1 MLISLN
7 SYALTKVTA
16 SVDKNPVIVNESF
29 ILTVVADDDV
39 NNNALDTSPLL
50 NDFIVGRTS
59 VSSQTSMVNFKTTRT
74 TTWTTVL
81 IPRKEGQVVIPS
93 LRVENFATDP
103 ISIKIVN
110 ASNLPAT
117 TQQSLFITNTVSA
130 TNIYVQQQITLTVK
144 LHFSAELKR
153 GSLTEPELADA
164 NILQVGK
171 DKESE
176 SIINGKRYRIIE
188 RIYAISP
195 QKSGDMILKSP
206 VFSGEVIQQSSRR
219 SNFLS
224 FANSKPVS
232 VVGEDIPLTIKA
244 IPDAISTTWLPSELL
259 ALHQEWQPTPDS
271 FKVGDPIT
279 RTITL
284 TAAGLSEEQLP
295 KINVSVPDGL
305 KIYPDQAELHT
316 GLNNGRL
323 VSQKVVNFAIVAS
336 TAGEFVLP
344 EITIPW
350 WNTVTNK
357 QEFATLASEK
367 ITILP
372 NKEWSGPVP
381 DNAVKS
387 LPLAPATSSEPIII
401 VEQSVWQWVFLTLW
415 LCTLLAWYISAKK
428 LTTKKSTTT
437 TFTSNNFYLQL
448 LAACKKNDGKLA
460 LELLVP
466 WANSYQANALQVKE
480 ITTIDAIHSAFNDQA
495 LSQAI
500 TDLQR
505 CFYSKQETPWHGAG
519 LLQAIQMINSQLTNT
534 SESSNLHINP

>member
-1 MLISLN
+1 M
-7 SYALTKVTA
+7 TV

-50 NDFIVGRTS
+50 SDFIVGRTS

-81 IPRKEGQVVIPS
+81 IPRKEGQAVIPS
-93 LRVENFATDP
+93 LRVENYVTDP
-103 ISIKIVN
+103 ISIAIVK
-110 ASNLPAT
+110 ASDLPAK
-117 TQQSLFITNTVSA
+117 TQQSLFITNSVSA

-153 GSLTEPELADA
+153 GSLTEPVLADA

-224 FANSKPVS
+224 FANSKPIS

-244 IPDAISTTWLPSELL
+244 IPDGINTTWLPSELL

-295 KINVSVPDGL
+295 KIDVSVPDGL

-336 TAGEFVLP
+336 AAGEYLLP

-372 NKEWSGPVP
+372 NKEWSQPAP
-381 DNAVKS
+381 DNTVES
-387 LPLAPATSSEPIII
+387 LPSAPTLPKGEPIII
-401 VEQSVWQWVFLTLW
+401 VEQSIWQWVFLALW
-415 LCTLLAWYISAKK
+415 LLTLLAWYISIRRLTSKK
-428 LTTKKSTTT
+428 HTTT
-437 TFTSNNFYLQL
+437 TILSNNNYYLQL
-448 LAACKKNDGKLA
+448 LAACKKSDGKLA
-460 LELLVP
+460 LELLIP
-466 WANSYQANALQVKE
+466 WANSYHVNTLQHKE
-480 ITTIDAIHSAFNDQA
+480 ITTIDAIHSVFNDSA
-495 LSQAI
+495 LSHAI
-500 TDLQR
+500 IDLQR
-505 CFYSKQETPWHGAG
+505 CYYAKQENPWQGAP
-519 LLQAIQMINSQLTNT
+519 LLQAIQAINSHLSIK
-534 SESSNLHINP
+534 SESNNLAINP